1 MGKDVVKIKQDK
13 KTPIY
18 LQMKVETTKR
28 MTTSRAPSP
37 AATRT
42 RLRLGVYINI
52 LLDTGLHP

>member
-1 MGKDVVKIKQDK
+1 MSLRLNKIK